1 MKLYAET
8 KIFNQTSNE
17 QNLNLIPTTATN
29 TFSYLTNPTTNSNV
43 IDNSFIQSCLIFSR
57 VSSPLL
63 GSFESIILV
72 SNLMNLFIYLFN

>member
-29 TFSYLTNPTTNSNV
+29 TFSYLTNPTNSYV